1 MKVAR
6 TMNRRISM
14 SIRWLALIPFA
25 CLGFQA
31 GCGGIF
37 NPAFTNTFFGG
48 QFPLTPGPAASAVM
62 VRVLNET
69 TLNAEFIV
77 TIEKAVIQRDDA
89 GNPIVDENNDVHL
102 RPVRQTVRLST
113 LTVQPANE
121 LGVLFSCLEEPI
133 NIIGLGETLQ
143 PNDIAVF
150 VGGTGAGG
158 TGGFG
163 IPAATIN
170 PLVRQEGNF
179 ACGDTVI
186 FRAIEAPGVT
196 GGVVIESFLLP
207 GFEQPESFEGPSTF
221 LNWEEFIQSQTRED
235 D

>member
-1 MKVAR
+1 MSGWLKMSMRVAALAP
-6 TMNRRISM
+6 
-14 SIRWLALIPFA
+14 LAL
-25 CLGFQA
+25 LSLQG
-31 GCGGIF
+31 GCGSIF
-37 NPAFTNTFFGG
+37 NPAFSNTFFGG

-62 VRVLNET
+62 VRVINET

-77 TIEKAVIQRDDA
+77 TVEKAVIQRDEN
-89 GNPIVDENNDVHL
+89 GNPIVDENNNVLL
-102 RPVRQTVRLST
+102 RPQRQTVRLST
-113 LTVQPANE
+113 LAIEPANE

-133 NIIGLGETLQ
+133 NIVGLGETLQ

-158 TGGFG
+158 VGGSG

-186 FRAIEAPGVT
+186 FRALEAPGVT
-196 GGVVIESFLLP
+196 GGVTIQSLLLP